1 MGSKTLIE
9 LAKQGRAA
17 LGKWRQANPDTLL
30 NLSDAKLRDVNLRG
44 ANLKRA
50 ELTGADLRGAD
61 LVGAQFAEADLTRA
75 DLRGA
80 KLVKADFYSA
90 KLFRASLAEADCS
103 GAYFRRAD
111 MTQCDLSQADLTKA
125 DLMDADLTKAL
136 LTNAILIGAEL
147 TRTKLAEVD
156 VANATVGWTSFCSL
170 DLSQTFG
177 LDQLRHLG
185 PSILGLDT
193 ATRSHGVLSTS
204 FLQGCGLAEGVIQ
217 QWKTLFGHPAENVP
231 CYIRSAPEDAAFA
244 QHLLQAAQA
253 KGLRCWLDE
262 QPAAETTRRSHLS
275 PTTYE
280 TDERVLLCAS
290 KASLTSGWVNAEID
304 RIAAREQS
312 LKASTGRDVRLF
324 YPLNLDGF
332 MVSGDWKHKQE
343 KMIAKLSL
351 DFVGWRRN
359 TEKFEQEL
367 GKLMQA
373 LVRMT

>member
-9 LAKQGRAA
+9 LAKQGKAA

-253 KGLRCWLDE
+253 KG
-262 QPAAETTRRSHLS
+262 
-275 PTTYE
+275 
-280 TDERVLLCAS
+280 
-290 KASLTSGWVNAEID
+290 N
-304 RIAAREQS
+304 IAALFSDDDYPESAKSRGEQGTTS
-312 LKASTGRDVRLF
+312 VALTIGTDGRVAGCSINSSSGSNTLDSTTCSVIKRRAR
-324 YPLNLDGF
+324 YSP
-332 MVSGDWKHKQE
+332 
-343 KMIAKLSL
+343 AKDQNGQPIQGTGSARIKWVLPS
-351 DFVGWRRN
+351 D
-359 TEKFEQEL
+359 
-367 GKLMQA
+367 
-373 LVRMT
+373 